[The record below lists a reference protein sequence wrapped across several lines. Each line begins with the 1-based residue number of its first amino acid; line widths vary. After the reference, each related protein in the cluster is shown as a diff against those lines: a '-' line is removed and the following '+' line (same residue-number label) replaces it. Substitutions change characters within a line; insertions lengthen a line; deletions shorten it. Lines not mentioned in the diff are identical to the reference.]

1 MKLIRFTSVVITSAI
16 TMPTLG
22 CTWVPLTEEGRN
34 VRILQASAAED
45 CQKISTVSSKTADR
59 VVIFARSDRKVREEL
74 ESLARNEAADGG
86 GNAIAPIGAMVNGR
100 QFFDVYRC
108 QDR

>member
-1 MKLIRFTSVVITSAI
+1 MCAI
-16 TMPTLG
+16 TVPTFG
-22 CTWVPLTEEGRN
+22 CTWVPLSDEGGN
-34 VRILQASAAED
+34 VRVLQANAVAD
-45 CQKISTVSSKTADR
+45 CQKISTISSRTADR

-86 GNAIAPIGAMVNGR
+86 GNAIVPIGTMTNGR
-100 QFFDVYRC
+100 QSFAVYRC